1 MGWETR
7 SGSSGRYYTRT
18 RRVSDGYRREYIGT
32 GPAAD
37 AIAALDAQARADRSV
52 ARDQLQAL
60 IARDQQADDAV
71 AALNHAVEALARGAL
86 VAAGFHQHARGE
98 WRRRRVPNTP
108 QRHPESEGE
117 GRSPA
122 VRADAGPDPGDV

>member
-7 SGSSGRYYTRT
+7 SGSHGRYYTRT
-18 RRVSDGYRREYIGT
+18 RRVGNGYRREYIGT

-37 AIAALDAQARADRSV
+37 AIAALDAQARAERAI

-60 IARDQQADDAV
+60 IARDRQADAV
-71 AALNHAVEALARGAL
+71 GAALDQAVEALAHAAL

-98 WRRRRVPNTP
+98 WRRRRGSKPTP
-108 QRHPESEGE
+108 SE
-117 GRSPA
+117 RQS
-122 VRADAGPDPGDV
+122 